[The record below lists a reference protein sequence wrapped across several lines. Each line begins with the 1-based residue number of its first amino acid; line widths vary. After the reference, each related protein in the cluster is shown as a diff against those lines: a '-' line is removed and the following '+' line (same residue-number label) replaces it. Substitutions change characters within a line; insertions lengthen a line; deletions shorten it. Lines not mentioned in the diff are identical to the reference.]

1 MPEPIYYRGERL
13 PASYANYYVAN
24 EIVLVPAFGVPQ
36 DRSAISILSSCFP
49 DRRMLSIDCRD
60 LVVGLG
66 GLHCLTQQVPAGA
79 LGLS

>member
-1 MPEPIYYRGERL
+1 
-13 PASYANYYVAN
+13 
-24 EIVLVPAFGVPQ
+24 
-36 DRSAISILSSCFP
+36 
-49 DRRMLSIDCRD
+49 MLSIDCRD